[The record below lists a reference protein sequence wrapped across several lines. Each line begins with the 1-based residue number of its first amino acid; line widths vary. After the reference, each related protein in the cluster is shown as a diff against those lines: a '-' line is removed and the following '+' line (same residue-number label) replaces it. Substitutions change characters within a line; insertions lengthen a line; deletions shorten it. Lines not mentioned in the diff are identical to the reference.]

1 MKKLVLSLAI
11 ASTLGL
17 VACDSETVKDVKK
30 EVANEA
36 PVVVTPARIVFD
48 PASGIEGLS
57 VPNDLIFSGSQDGT
71 LEIPVAD
78 PTNGADPF
86 VAASA
91 LDGWSTVNPFVINID
106 VPDGRML
113 DGDSVFNP
121 NSVRVFETIMGG
133 DTSDAD
139 CATVTRGLACKVVK
153 ELTYLEDFVT
163 QKSGNA
169 VAFVPL
175 KPLKGKTTYV
185 FALTNSLQDSDGN
198 AIAGSTTYELAR
210 QDINEKPLGSESQ
223 LVLQGVIN
231 SYEKAVVAAGVPSED
246 IIYTMAMTTQSTT
259 DVMNTLKSL
268 MANNLQQGNYPSV
281 TMSDTGMSVADVLAA
296 QLPPSAVP
304 LYSAANYLKGS
315 ITLPYYSGIPSAE
328 NPTAPVNT
336 WWTALCDSA
345 AMLAGLAAQNPAAIP
360 AEAVSPTDEQCMA
373 ISQASGL
380 PAPGLRDL
388 GIDTERNLTKYNPVP
403 KVNAMLPLEV
413 QMTTPDLAWA
423 NPVRASMGLPALSEP
438 AEGWPVVILQHGITT
453 KKEVMLNLTGILAI
467 NGIATVAI
475 DYPLHGTRGFDVDGV
490 PGDDINATEIS
501 ALHYMNLGSM
511 LTMRDNTRQS
521 AIDLLGLRM
530 GLNFFNG
537 VDSDGNNI
545 NINTNEVH
553 FLGHSLGAIY
563 GMNAV
568 TLANTPLAPTFDPL
582 LKITTNILAMPGL
595 MLPNFGIES
604 PAFESLAKSNLA
616 LSSSDEFA
624 AFIAQS
630 YPTGYTQ
637 EQLSGAY
644 ELFYDSLE
652 PSQQAS
658 LDAVFAQFTLIA
670 QTVNDSGDPVN
681 YVQQLAATATP
692 TLLFEIVG
700 DGMDNLPDQV
710 VTNTSPFTP
719 LGGTEPAIALL
730 GLPNVND
737 SAQGSGAVRFKYGHH
752 GSLLD
757 PRANEASPDAEK
769 SARVMTEMQ
778 KQLVSF
784 ILSKGQAIVV
794 NDADVIK

>member
-17 VACDSETVKDVKK
+17 AACDSETVKDVKK
-30 EVANEA
+30 DVASETPA
-36 PVVVTPARIVFD
+36 VITPARIVFD

-57 VPNDLIFSGSQDGT
+57 VPNDLIFSGSIDGT
-71 LEIPVAD
+71 LEIPVED
-78 PTNGADPF
+78 PTDGSDPF

-106 VPDGRML
+106 MPEGRML

-121 NSVRVFETIMGG
+121 SSVRVFETIMGG
-133 DTSDAD
+133 DTTDAD
-139 CATVTRGLACKVVK
+139 CAAVERGLACKVVK

-163 QKSGNA
+163 QKSGNSI
-169 VAFVPL
+169 AFVPL

-231 SYEKAVVAAGVPSED
+231 SYEKAVVSAGVTSDD

-259 DVMNTLKSL
+259 DVLFTLKSL
-268 MANNLQQGNYPSV
+268 MANNLQQGIYPSIA
-281 TMSDTGMSVADVLAA
+281 MSDTGMSVADVLAG
-296 QLPPSAVP
+296 QIPPQAVP
-304 LYSAANYLKGS
+304 LYSAANYMKGS
-315 ITLPYYSGIPSAE
+315 ITLPYYSGVPSAD
-328 NPTAPVNT
+328 NPTAPANT

-360 AEAVSPTDEQCMA
+360 AEPISPTDAQCMA

-403 KVNAMLPLEV
+403 KVNAMMPLEV
-413 QMTTPDLAWA
+413 QMTTPDLAWV
-423 NPVRASMGLPALSEP
+423 NPVRASMGMDPITEP

-453 KKEVMLNLTGILAI
+453 QKEVMLNLTGMLAV
-467 NGIATVAI
+467 NGLATVAI
-475 DYPLHGTRGFDVDGV
+475 DYPIHGTRGFNLDGA
-490 PGDDINATEIS
+490 PGDEINATTVS

-521 AIDLLGLRM
+521 AIDLLGVRL
-530 GLNFFNG
+530 GLNFFGG
-537 VDSDGNNI
+537 VDSNGNAI
-545 NINTNEVH
+545 NINSNEVH

-563 GMNAV
+563 GINAV

-582 LKITTNILAMPGL
+582 LNITSNILAMPGL
-595 MLPNFGIES
+595 MLANFGIES
-604 PAFESLAKSNLA
+604 PAFEGLAKSNLA
-616 LSSSDEFA
+616 YSASEDFKNFVDMSF
-624 AFIAQS
+624 
-630 YPTGYTQ
+630 PTGYTQ
-637 EQLSGAY
+637 EQLTATY
-644 ELFYDSLE
+644 EQFYAGLTAA
-652 PSQQAS
+652 QQAE

-670 QTVNDSGDPVN
+670 QTVTDSGDPVN
-681 YVQQLAATATP
+681 FVQQLAATGTP

-700 DGMDNLPDQV
+700 NGMDNLPDQV
-710 VTNTSPFTP
+710 VTNTAPFTP

-730 GLPNVND
+730 GLPGVNETT
-737 SAQGSGAVRFKYGHH
+737 QGSGAVRFLYGHH

-757 PRANEASPDAEK
+757 PRANAASPDEEK
-769 SARVMTEMQ
+769 SAAVMTEMQ
-778 KQLVSF
+778 RQLISF
-784 ILSKGQAIVV
+784 ILSKGQMIQVENTELV
-794 NDADVIK
+794 K